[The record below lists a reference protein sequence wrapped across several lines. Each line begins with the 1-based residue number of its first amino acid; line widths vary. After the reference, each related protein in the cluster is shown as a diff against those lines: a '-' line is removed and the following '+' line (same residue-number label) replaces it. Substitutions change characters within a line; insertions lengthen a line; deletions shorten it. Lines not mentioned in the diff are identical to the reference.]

1 MTERQASCLER
12 QNTCKLKATE
22 VCSPL
27 RRWTMRRPKHGV
39 AEWILNDLHVPV
51 CASEVAT
58 WVPNVDRNRQATA
71 VFNPL
76 IHCWN
81 CLSVL
86 HIRRSHPSTTTQH
99 RDAGYQRA
107 TFSLNTPF
115 VQMEMEMESTAEHR
129 PGQTEILFFSSR
141 SFSAF
146 CA

>member
-1 MTERQASCLER
+1 
-12 QNTCKLKATE
+12 
-22 VCSPL
+22 
-27 RRWTMRRPKHGV
+27 MRRPKHGV

-76 IHCWN
+76 IPCWN

-99 RDAGYQRA
+99 RDASYQRA
-107 TFSLNTPF
+107 TF
-115 VQMEMEMESTAEHR
+115 VQMEMESTAEHR
-129 PGQTEILFFSSR
+129 PGQTEILLFSSR